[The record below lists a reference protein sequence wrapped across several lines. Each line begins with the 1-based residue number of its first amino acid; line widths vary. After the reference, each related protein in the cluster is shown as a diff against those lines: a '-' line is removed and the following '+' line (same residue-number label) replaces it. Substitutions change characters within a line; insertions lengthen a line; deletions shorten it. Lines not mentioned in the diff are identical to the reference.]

1 MYKRLLTISIIFIV
15 LLSLIPISI
24 LISNEARQELQ
35 VQNGVMDLAAWN
47 PEQDGRIK
55 LDGEWEF
62 YWNELLPPSF
72 FRQDSS
78 EAASRMIMKVPS
90 DWTQS
95 RINGKPLPA
104 HGYATYRMVLSN
116 VPDHMVFALK
126 KTNIRFSSDIYING
140 ERLLSDG
147 NPSDRSTDYTAGNIP
162 QMGGFPS
169 TGDDIEI
176 IVHVA
181 NYDYINA
188 GIPASIYFGELN
200 HMTKHQQQLI
210 VREFSLIAILVT
222 LAVIYAVCFI
232 AAWLNGKKDYSL
244 LLFSLICLLFSIY
257 QGLVGE
263 RVLLLFG
270 SSFSF
275 EWIYKI
281 KDISSI
287 TYFIVLAL
295 LFNQL
300 QQNIISRRA
309 TKITITVLSIFTLLI
324 VLLPIQSYTL
334 IQVYVIVFY
343 ELLLLWMLVRAGGLY
358 VKSTTNQRI
367 NSLLLFLG
375 MLTINLYSLDLLLFA
390 FSLKEEIWLGQLYIV
405 IFNIIMIFLVVLR
418 FFTAYQKMKEM
429 KNKLVRLD
437 KIKDDFLI
445 NTSHEL
451 KTPLGAI
458 VGITDSIIQRV
469 EGPLNEQ
476 QIQNLTI
483 VKNSGRRLTMLVN
496 ELLDYSKM
504 KNGDITIY
512 KKRMNLKASVDAVIK
527 VQMFILGNKPV
538 RLINSISEAFPDIY
552 ADPDRLLQILHNLIG
567 NAIKYTDL
575 GEVEISAGMNRN
587 TVVIHVRDTG
597 IGIAP
602 DMEEVIF
609 QAYEQIESSSKYD
622 RSGIGI
628 GLNITRKL
636 VELHGGQIQVES
648 AIGEGSVFTFT
659 LPQLGMDSAE
669 RDTASKEHHVEAN
682 ESLNLQVQYP
692 LYLEGK
698 IKEPILVVEDD
709 LANMQSIINAL
720 KLKGYSIVAVN
731 NGHQALQEL
740 DKNQDFYLVI
750 LDIMMADMSG
760 YEVLTKIR
768 ERYTLFELPVLM
780 LTARNKADDMRV
792 AVDNGA
798 NDYVGKPFET
808 EELLAR
814 VNNLTKMKAAV
825 KHAKD
830 AEIAFLRSQIKPHFL
845 YNALNSIAELCIVEP
860 SQAEDL
866 VLHLSSYL
874 RNSFDFKQLDSFT
887 TLEKELALVEAYVHI
902 EKARFGSRI
911 QVEYDIDADPF
922 IQIPPLSLQPL
933 VENAIRHGLMSN
945 SNGGI
950 VNVVVRKQEDYMMS
964 FSVSDNG
971 CGMSEKK
978 LKEIL
983 SPQTETKGVGLWN
996 IGQRIKLLYGIDFEV
1011 TSVEGVGTRIMFQI
1025 PAHPEYMKRSN

>member
-78 EAASRMIMKVPS
+78 DAASRMIMKVPS

-147 NPSDRSTDYTAGNIP
+147 NPSDRNTDYTAGNIP